1 MKKCMNC
8 GYTANDIAD
17 FCSNC
22 GANLNSQQAHQ
33 PQQVYPEQQAY
44 PEQQVC
50 QPQQSVNPVFIESDE
65 NVVATLGNGVLQN
78 VLSGGGLSTINATL
92 TDKRLY
98 VSGKCLE
105 SIGLGWVYAKISRI
119 IEVEDITG
127 TGFVYVS
134 KPSLLVIG
142 IIFIL
147 SALITMSFDDLMP
160 LAIILFIIAAI
171 LITAFFVTKKN
182 VFQIEYAGGRIGFDV
197 KWIKADVAA
206 NFQKKIHI
214 VKKDRKKAEQN

>member
-1 MKKCMNC
+1 MKNCQKC
-8 GYTANDIAD
+8 GYTSNDNAD
-17 FCSNC
+17 FCTNC
-22 GANLNSQQAHQ
+22 GASFSSQQAYQ
-33 PQQVYPEQQAY
+33 PQQGY
-44 PEQQVC
+44 PEQQVYQP
-50 QPQQSVNPVFIESDE
+50 QPQQAASSVFIESGE

-134 KPSLLVIG
+134 KPSLLVTSILFIIG
-142 IIFIL
+142 
-147 SALITMSFDDLMP
+147 ALVTMTMRNL
-160 LAIILFIIAAI
+160 LALTIILFVIAAI

-197 KWIKADVAA
+197 KWIKADLAA

-214 VKKDRKKAEQN
+214 VKRDRKKAERK